1 MQFGRWSVD
10 RFLSDYGDFFIL
22 TLDIWMEQF
31 KNKFNE
37 LFQYNQKMYVDK
49 HTHTHTHTNRD
60 THTHTHK
67 TCAQRT
73 HTCTHTHTHT
83 QTHRHTHTHTL
94 CTMYTQHTH
103 TLC

>member
-10 RFLSDYGDFFIL
+10 RLLSDYGDFFIL

-49 HTHTHTHTNRD
+49 HTHTHTHTHTQTHTLTCSHTD
-60 THTHTHK
+60 THTHTH
-67 TCAQRT
+67 TDP
-73 HTCTHTHTHT
+73 HSHLL
-83 QTHRHTHTHTL
+83 THRHTHT
-94 CTMYTQHTH
+94 CTQTH
-103 TLC
+103 TLTCS